1 MQLPCTAWVQS
12 LKVKRDKNVENTSL
26 HHSMTFRWPPSVRF
40 FVYKRA
46 NSNLSRASTA
56 LTTKNTTENN
66 CSISHAQNTITL
78 SPNVFF
84 NWNTSVTGHN
94 QWAVG
99 SPQLKALSKLN
110 ANSTDTICTQNA
122 RKNLYWGKH
131 ISEHRIW
138 FIQQNTW
145 VNTRIALQ
153 TEHSGWNA
161 GPTTGPYPK
170 LYTDNRKFISSN

>member
-12 LKVKRDKNVENTSL
+12 LNVKREKIKNNVKNTSL
-26 HHSMTFRWPPSVRF
+26 HHCMTFRWPPSVRF
-40 FVYKRA
+40 FVCKTA

-56 LTTKNTTENN
+56 LTTKNSTENN
-66 CSISHAQNTITL
+66 CIISHAQNTITL

-99 SPQLKALSKLN
+99 SPQLKALSRLN

-122 RKNLYWGKH
+122 RKNLY
-131 ISEHRIW
+131 
-138 FIQQNTW
+138 
-145 VNTRIALQ
+145 
-153 TEHSGWNA
+153 
-161 GPTTGPYPK
+161 
-170 LYTDNRKFISSN
+170 